1 MGTSYVIG
9 RNIVDINVQPFFF
22 FFVKKEEI
30 FEITDVRICVLSR
43 CGYKCKISIKI

>member
-22 FFVKKEEI
+22 FVKKEEI
-30 FEITDVRICVLSR
+30 FEITDVRIYVLSR